1 MAPVRVRSF
10 PRKLREMVV
19 NTAAAMKLS
28 TNDWPITR
36 SASGMSRRPM
46 LIAIT
51 TPDPTVMPMVREI
64 ITNRVICDTV
74 TAAMALSET
83 RLTQNAST
91 SW

>member
-1 MAPVRVRSF
+1 M
-10 PRKLREMVV
+10 V

-28 TNDWPITR
+28 TNDCPITR
-36 SASGMSRRPM
+36 SASGMSPRPM

-51 TPDPTVMPMVREI
+51 TPDPTVMPMVSEI
-64 ITNRVICDTV
+64 ITNSVICDTV
-74 TAAMALSET
+74 TAAMAWSDT

>member
-1 MAPVRVRSF
+1 
-10 PRKLREMVV
+10 
-19 NTAAAMKLS
+19 
-28 TNDWPITR
+28 
-36 SASGMSRRPM
+36 MSPRPM

-51 TPDPTVMPMVREI
+51 TPDPTVIPMVREI

-74 TAAMALSET
+74 TAAMALPER